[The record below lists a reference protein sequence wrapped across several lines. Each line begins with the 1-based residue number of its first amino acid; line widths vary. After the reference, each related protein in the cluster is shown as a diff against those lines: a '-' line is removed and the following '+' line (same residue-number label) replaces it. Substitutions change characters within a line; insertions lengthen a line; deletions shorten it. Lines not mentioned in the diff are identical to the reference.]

1 MGRFNEEPIQPGQC
15 LLIVLHMW
23 SITGKRVLKDVEDGN
38 RRWMFIHTF
47 HTYTEERGI
56 NTTNANMTVN
66 IKKEVYNIDK
76 IL

>member
-1 MGRFNEEPIQPGQC
+1 

-23 SITGKRVLKDVEDGN
+23 STTGKRVLKDLEDDN
-38 RRWMFIHTF
+38 KRWMFIHTPLYI
-47 HTYTEERGI
+47 YTEERGI